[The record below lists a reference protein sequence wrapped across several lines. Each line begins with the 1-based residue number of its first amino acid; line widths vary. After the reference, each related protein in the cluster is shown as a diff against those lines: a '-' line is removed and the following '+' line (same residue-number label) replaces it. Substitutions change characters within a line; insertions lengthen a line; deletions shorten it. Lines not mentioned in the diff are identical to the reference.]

1 MTTEPADFIR
11 ANTAPA
17 TPPLAP
23 EITLYLAGEITPI
36 WQATEATLEK
46 AGLPPPFW
54 AFCWPGGQ
62 VLARYLL
69 DNPETVRGKTVLDFA
84 AGGGVA
90 AIAAVMAGAARV
102 TASEIDPY
110 AIAAMKLNAAL
121 NDVSFETTEADL
133 TADTDTG
140 WDMILAGDV
149 CYERPMSDRVMAWL
163 RTHAARGAT
172 VLMADPGRNF
182 LPDHGLDE
190 LASYDVPTTKE
201 LEDRETRVTVLW
213 QVRGE

>member
-1 MTTEPADFIR
+1 MTEPPDFIR

-17 TPPLAP
+17 TPPLVP
-23 EITLYLAGEITPI
+23 EITLYLASEITPI

-69 DNPETVRGKTVLDFA
+69 DHRETVRGRSVLDFA

-90 AIAAVMAGAARV
+90 SIATVMAGATRV
-102 TASEIDPY
+102 TASEIDAY
-110 AIAAMKLNAAL
+110 AIAAMNLNAML
-121 NDVSFETTEADL
+121 NHVQFDTTEADL
-133 TADTDTG
+133 TGDTNSE
-140 WDMILAGDV
+140 WDVILAGDV
-149 CYERPMSDRVMAWL
+149 CYERPMSDRVMEWL
-163 RTHAARGAT
+163 RAHAAKGAT

-213 QVRGE
+213 RVRGD